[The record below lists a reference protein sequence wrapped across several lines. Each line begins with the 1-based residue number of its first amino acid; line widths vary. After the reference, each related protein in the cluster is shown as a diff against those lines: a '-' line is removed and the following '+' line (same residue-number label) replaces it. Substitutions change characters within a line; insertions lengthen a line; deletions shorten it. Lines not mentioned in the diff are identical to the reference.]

1 MAVHIGLVHKTVPHR
16 TRVGYLGGI
25 RNVAL
30 QASRLDTL
38 ADDLLI
44 QSTRLL
50 AESDSFLYSF
60 QISSSGRELMSG
72 RASIFLRSIEG

>member
-1 MAVHIGLVHKTVPHR
+1 
-16 TRVGYLGGI
+16 
-25 RNVAL
+25 
-30 QASRLDTL
+30 L